1 MKRRDHFSGS
11 DRTDLRD
18 PRQLVFL
25 GPGDLPRGIVTAV
38 DQRLRAGRVE
48 AEDAEEVR
56 EGAAVDLTLDPSPG
70 PPDGDR
76 PGFRGR
82 LGRGRLPRLT
92 FRPTGRRELGAALIT
107 DELPRIGRPAFGAR
121 CGPAK
126 GRDVPKDRDG
136 TTALAQDEGKHLPA
150 ARAARRKIVDPDGHL
165 VDPSRIP
172 FGFRQGEEG
181 AL

>member
-1 MKRRDHFSGS
+1 
-11 DRTDLRD
+11 
-18 PRQLVFL
+18 PRA
-25 GPGDLPRGIVTAV
+25 R
-38 DQRLRAGRVE
+38 RVE

-70 PPDGDR
+70 PPDGD

-82 LGRGRLPRLT
+82 LGRGRLPPLT
-92 FRPTGRRELGAALIT
+92 FRPTGRRELGAALIA
-107 DELPRIGRPAFGAR
+107 DELPRIERPAFGAR
-121 CGPAK
+121 SGPAE
-126 GRDVPKDRDG
+126 GSDVPKDRDG
-136 TTALAQDEGKHLPA
+136 ATALAKDEGEHLSA

-181 AL
+181 ALCLSRNPATITRRHCD